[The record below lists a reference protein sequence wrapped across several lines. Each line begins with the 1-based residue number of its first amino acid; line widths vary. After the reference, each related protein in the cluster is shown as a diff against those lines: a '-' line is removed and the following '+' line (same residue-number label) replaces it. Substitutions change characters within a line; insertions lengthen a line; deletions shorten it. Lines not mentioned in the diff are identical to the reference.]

1 MTRITRHR
9 GRTLIALLA
18 VTLLAAILAAAV
30 LGGCSSSSDETSA
43 ASSPAAAG
51 PITVTDD
58 ADKTVALD
66 QPATKV
72 VSLAP
77 ANTEIAFALGA
88 GDKVV
93 GDTTYCDYPEEA
105 KAIAKIGDFSN
116 PSVEKIVALEP
127 DLVLAAGG
135 IQEGLRAKFE
145 KLGMQV
151 FVVDPTTL
159 DELYADLGELGQLM
173 GVSSNATTV
182 VTDMKTQVD
191 AVQEKIGAAQASSQT
206 PFTTPKVFLE
216 IYGKPLMTA
225 GTGTFIDD
233 LITRA
238 GGVNVGAG
246 AGSGFPGYNAEKLIE
261 EDPSVYVA
269 VKGAQSDPGEIAAR
283 PGYDQL
289 TAVKD
294 GAVYVIDDNLVARPG
309 PRLILG
315 LQQLAQM
322 IHPELFGSL
331 SASPQASSTP

>member
-9 GRTLIALLA
+9 GLTLIALLA
-18 VTLLAAILAAAV
+18 VTLAAIVLAVAA
-30 LGGCSSSSDETSA
+30 LGGCSSSTDETPA

-58 ADKTVALD
+58 AGKTVTLD
-66 QPATKV
+66 SPATKV
-72 VSLAP
+72 VSIAP

-135 IQEGLRAKFE
+135 IQAGLRAKFE

-173 GVSSNATTV
+173 GVSSQSQQV
-182 VTDMKTQVD
+182 VDDMQQQVA
-191 AVQEKIGAAQASSQT
+191 AVEEKVAGLE
-206 PFTTPKVFLE
+206 TPKVFFE

-225 GTGTFIDD
+225 GSGTFIDE
-233 LITRA
+233 LVTRA
-238 GGVNVGAG
+238 GGVNVGAQ
-246 AGSGFPGYNAEKLIE
+246 AGDGFPEFSTEVLVE
-261 EDPSVYVA
+261 QDPVVYIA
-269 VKGAQSDPGEIAAR
+269 GKGAMSDPGAIAAR
-283 PGYDQL
+283 PGFDQI
-289 TAVKD
+289 TAIKD
-294 GAVYVIDDNLVARPG
+294 GRVFIMDDNLVVRPG
-309 PRLILG
+309 PRLAEG
-315 LQQLAQM
+315 LAALAKM
-322 IHPELFGSL
+322 IHPEAFPD
-331 SASPQASSTP
+331 ASPQASATP

>member
-1 MTRITRHR
+1 MTPTTRRR
-9 GRTLIALLA
+9 GLTFLALPAVILLA
-18 VTLLAAILAAAV
+18 STFAAAV

-58 ADKTVALD
+58 AGKTVTLD
-66 QPATKV
+66 QPAAKV
-72 VSLAP
+72 VSIAP

-88 GDKVV
+88 GGKVV
-93 GDTTYCDYPEEA
+93 GDTTYCDYPEAA
-105 KAIAKIGDFSN
+105 KSIAKIGDFSN
-116 PSVEKIVALEP
+116 PSLEKIVALEP
-127 DLVLAAGG
+127 DLILAAGG
-135 IQEGLRAKFE
+135 IQQGMRAKFE

-151 FVVDPTTL
+151 YVVDPTTL

-173 GVSSNATTV
+173 GVSTQAQKI
-182 VTDMKTQVD
+182 VTDMQQQVAD
-191 AVQEKIGAAQASSQT
+191 VQQKIGEAQASSQT

-233 LITRA
+233 LITKA

-246 AGSGFPGYNAEKLIE
+246 AGPGFPEYNAEKLIE

-269 VKGAQSDPGEIAAR
+269 VKGAQSDPGQIAAR

-289 TAVKD
+289 TAVKN
-294 GAVYVIDDNLVARPG
+294 GAVYVIDDNIVTRPG
-309 PRLILG
+309 VRLILG

-322 IHPELFGSL
+322 IHPEIFGPPSPE
-331 SASPQASSTP
+331 ASPTP